1 MQPNEQQIYNQQ
13 KKLQEQ
19 NSAQVQQAKL
29 QVRTEIME
37 HVRRFLT
44 QKEENIIDKEA
55 IDENARAHQQI
66 YQQNEVFFKAL
77 NEKILPVM
85 NNLRDTIL
93 QSALNQQQKTNY
105 EKQVVQLHDIFK
117 SITKNKGLDVQVNQE
132 IQKLLAETL
141 GKMKDLITYVER
153 FNTSGCCGKS
163 GSLKSL
169 DF

>member
-19 NSAQVQQAKL
+19 NSAQMQQAKL

-85 NNLRDTIL
+85 SNGDPLPFRLLPALSVPPIQAQLLDTCAEPTF
-93 QSALNQQQKTNY
+93 SAFFFSL
-105 EKQVVQLHDIFK
+105 
-117 SITKNKGLDVQVNQE
+117 S
-132 IQKLLAETL
+132 LLL
-141 GKMKDLITYVER
+141 CV
-153 FNTSGCCGKS
+153 
-163 GSLKSL
+163 SLLLCFSL
-169 DF
+169 SLP